1 MLVNVVKASVIVPKV
16 AASNEGPFVRS
27 LPFYLFLEV
36 KKIMM
41 GAQKYLPSVDAI
53 KLFSVVS
60 NASTKLN
67 NIVFLFHVFSALSYM
82 RLVVSYHKVLH

>member
-1 MLVNVVKASVIVPKV
+1 MLRVVLVNVVKTSVIVPKV

-53 KLFSVVS
+53 KLFSIIA
-60 NASTKLN
+60 NAPTKLN
-67 NIVFLFHVFSALSYM
+67 DTVFPWHVFSALSYICDQG
-82 RLVVSYHKVLH
+82 